1 MNWTK
6 GVVYRLRM
14 NLGIFNQH
22 WLLPTSEAMSKSTF
36 HIGNQNLFANICSVL
51 ELSKRVKR
59 LSRVSQLL
67 IDTWIPSI
75 RVSAEI
81 SIGYWLPL
89 QGFVSCFFKMGQF
102 RPLFCLFSSFS
113 HYNFNNTKLKKHI
126 WWAWDSNPGPQD
138 GRRRNHGALASAQR
152 FRLLFADNK
161 SYLCI
166 V

>member
-59 LSRVSQLL
+59 QSRVSQLL

-113 HYNFNNTKLKKHI
+113 HYNFNNTKLKKHYGELGI
-126 WWAWDSNPGPQD
+126 QTR
-138 GRRRNHGALASAQR
+138 GRRMA
-152 FRLLFADNK
+152 ADETTELWRPPKGFVFCLQTINLI
-161 SYLCI
+161 S